1 LIDGC
6 HQPSTATNQEWPR
19 ILLMSHAI

>member
-19 ILLMSHAI
+19 TPLMSHAL